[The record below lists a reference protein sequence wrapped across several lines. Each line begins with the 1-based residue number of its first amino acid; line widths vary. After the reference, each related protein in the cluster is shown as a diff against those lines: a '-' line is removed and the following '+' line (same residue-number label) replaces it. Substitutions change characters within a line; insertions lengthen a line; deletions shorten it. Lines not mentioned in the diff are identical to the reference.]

1 MSDTYTYFVL
11 ILSLYIMMSFPM
23 EWLSTFFLYVFVAF
37 MTLFLIVFLWCLMFL
52 GTEVVKRNSMLFFLP
67 QQRNLSLKPLT
78 NGLLWTGIGTLCKR
92 IGCLIFQCGTGEQQ
106 VQWQVWVIE

>member
-1 MSDTYTYFVL
+1 MSDTYCL
-11 ILSLYIMMSFPM
+11 LYIFCVNFVIIHYDVIPYGMAFHV
-23 EWLSTFFLYVFVAF
+23 FFLYVFVAF

-52 GTEVVKRNSMLFFLP
+52 GTEVVKRNNMLFFLP

-78 NGLLWTGIGTLCKR
+78 NGLLWTGIGTLCKQ

-106 VQWQVWVIE
+106 VQ